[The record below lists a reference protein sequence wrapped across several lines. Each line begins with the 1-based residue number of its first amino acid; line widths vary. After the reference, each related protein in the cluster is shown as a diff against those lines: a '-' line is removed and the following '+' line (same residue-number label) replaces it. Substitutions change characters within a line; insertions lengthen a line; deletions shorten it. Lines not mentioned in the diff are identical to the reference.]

1 MDLKEILAISGK
13 PGLYKLVAQSKNG
26 VIVEALTDQKRF
38 PISAQSNVSALADIA
53 IYTYEGEKPLK
64 EILKNIYDKENGGQ
78 CVSHKESKEAI
89 YTYFSDVVEGF
100 DDDRVYISD
109 MKKVFQWYNTLQS
122 FDMLSFEE
130 EIEEAKESVENQ
142 TEE

>member
-26 VIVEALTDQKRF
+26 VIVEALADKKRF

-53 IYTYEGEKPLK
+53 IYTYESEVPLADIFK
-64 EILKNIYDKENGGQ
+64 TIYEKENGGQ
-78 CVSHKESKEAI
+78 CVSHKDSKEAI
-89 YTYFSDVVEGF
+89 FTYFSDVVEGF

-109 MKKVFQWYNTLQS
+109 MKKVFQWYNILQS
-122 FDMLSFEE
+122 FDLLSFEE
-130 EIEEAKESVENQ
+130 EKEEEEVDNK